1 VYKNFSL
8 TVYVTTA
15 GTTLKF
21 VSRFRPNMEDPY
33 ECNACGEAFES
44 REALLQHT
52 YDIGLMN

>member
-1 VYKNFSL
+1 
-8 TVYVTTA
+8 
-15 GTTLKF
+15 
-21 VSRFRPNMEDPY
+21 MEEPY